1 MDVRLLVDAAHEV
14 PDGRPDT
21 VANVIGRA
29 SWFGSELFALRGT
42 EWRCTVDGAA
52 AQRRLGPDTKRHLLL
67 LIKEALNNIA
77 KHAGAREARLEV
89 TLTGGDLA
97 LTIVD
102 DGQGFDVAAVPRANA
117 HANGDG
123 HGLSNMDARA
133 RAMGGSWEVTSA
145 PGQGCRIRIRIPLA
159 AYFSP

>member
-1 MDVRLLVDAAHEV
+1 MADIVWSIDPRH
-14 PDGRPDT
+14 DT

-97 LTIVD
+97 LTILD
-102 DGQGFDVAAVPRANA
+102 DGRGFDVAGVPRAHA

-133 RAMGGSWEVTSA
+133 RAMGGTWEVSSS